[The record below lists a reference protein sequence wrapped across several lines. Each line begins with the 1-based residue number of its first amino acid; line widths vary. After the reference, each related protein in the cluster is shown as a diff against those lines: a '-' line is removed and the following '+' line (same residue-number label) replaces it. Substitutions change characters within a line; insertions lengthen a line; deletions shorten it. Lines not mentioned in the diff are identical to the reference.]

1 MSLSLQVKKFI
12 NSEHTGE
19 YVDIIW
25 RGRSEEERY
34 ADDVDANGDSRPVE
48 IDELFAYDEVSD
60 GVEEAAP
67 QEAAG
72 EISCEKPAE
81 AAAEDTAV
89 EEAPKTEETDDKP
102 ETGEQTDGFIKPDV
116 IDNPDDFGIIDND
129 DDDGDDD
136 DDDDGE
142 RLFSWLRRKDKKGS
156 FDADDEEESAEK
168 QEKEENKKNQ
178 EKQEP
183 QKEQKDEREHPSAR
197 QSAPRGERIR
207 IHYMD
212 EGNGEPLILIHT
224 VGQSLYTWRKLY
236 ASLTERYRV
245 IALDLPGHGYSSK
258 PETFMYDIDDY
269 AELIRLFMDALHIE
283 SAHMMAYSMGA
294 AYALAFARE
303 NPERLGK
310 LVLLSPGGITGEMPL
325 SIRLMGSAVF
335 GGIASALFG
344 MRTVEKILGQCF
356 FDLTNI
362 DSTVVSENYRTASL
376 PDARKAIRS
385 SIQRFDEEALF
396 AQLREIFVPA
406 LILWGSEDK
415 WHTREDVEL
424 YHAALKNAD
433 LAVIRN
439 AGHLLHEEKQDKVV
453 DALEEYIP
461 PVL

>member
-34 ADDVDANGDSRPVE
+34 ADDVDANGDSHPVE

-116 IDNPDDFGIIDND
+116 IDNPDDFGIIDD
-129 DDDGDDD
+129 DDDDD

-142 RLFSWLRRKDKKGS
+142 RFFSWLRRKDKKGS

-183 QKEQKDEREHPSAR
+183 QKKQKDEREHPSAR

>member
-34 ADDVDANGDSRPVE
+34 ADDVDANGDSHPVE

-129 DDDGDDD
+129 DDDDDD
-136 DDDDGE
+136 DNGE

-183 QKEQKDEREHPSAR
+183 QKKQKDEREHPSAR

-385 SIQRFDEEALF
+385 SIQHFDEEALF

>member
-1 MSLSLQVKKFI
+1 
-12 NSEHTGE
+12 
-19 YVDIIW
+19 
-25 RGRSEEERY
+25 
-34 ADDVDANGDSRPVE
+34 
-48 IDELFAYDEVSD
+48 
-60 GVEEAAP
+60 
-67 QEAAG
+67 
-72 EISCEKPAE
+72 
-81 AAAEDTAV
+81 
-89 EEAPKTEETDDKP
+89 
-102 ETGEQTDGFIKPDV
+102 
-116 IDNPDDFGIIDND
+116 
-129 DDDGDDD
+129 
-136 DDDDGE
+136 
-142 RLFSWLRRKDKKGS
+142 
-156 FDADDEEESAEK
+156 
-168 QEKEENKKNQ
+168 
-178 EKQEP
+178 
-183 QKEQKDEREHPSAR
+183 
-197 QSAPRGERIR
+197 
-207 IHYMD
+207 MD

-283 SAHMMAYSMGA
+283 SAHVMAYSMGA

-385 SIQRFDEEALF
+385 SIQHFDEEALF

>member
-34 ADDVDANGDSRPVE
+34 ADDVDTNGDSHPVE

-60 GVEEAAP
+60 G
-67 QEAAG
+67 
-72 EISCEKPAE
+72 
-81 AAAEDTAV
+81 V

-129 DDDGDDD
+129 DNDDDDG

-183 QKEQKDEREHPSAR
+183 QKKQKDEREHPSAR

-283 SAHMMAYSMGA
+283 SAHVMAYSMGA